1 MAKVKKEEQP
11 IKEGLREKN
20 LIQKSTPLQSL
31 WKSSLGL
38 GEFKVLDTY
47 LSRIDSHRPERR
59 KVVFSKDEFEK
70 LLGITEV
77 KPKALQAYTDRL
89 MQQVVS
95 LDTPTRK
102 QGFHRI
108 SLFSESE
115 CDQDDSGRWWVS
127 LTCTPEAMKYI
138 FNVEELGFLRYRL
151 RNVLQISS
159 RYSYVMF
166 LYLLK
171 RRPCKVIEVT
181 LEELRDL
188 LGCADDAYY
197 DEFKKFNQRILK
209 RCCDEIN
216 EKTELKY
223 TYEPIRSGR
232 KVKSIR
238 FVISSVIP
246 GYDDPENLPVQISID
261 ELEQGLAPVEFEND
275 YLDLLFDALGR
286 DTNFADETAM
296 NMIADALVLAVP
308 TQTSVRGLN
317 QERYEVL
324 LRCYHNLQARE
335 RRQDLKPLKNRLSYL
350 VKLIRK
356 EAKDD

>member
-1 MAKVKKEEQP
+1 MTKKEVQP
-11 IKEGLREKN
+11 IKEGLRDKN

-47 LSRIDSHRPERR
+47 LSRIDSHHPERR
-59 KVVFSKDEFEK
+59 KVVFSKDEFEN

-115 CDQDDSGRWWVS
+115 CDQDDDGRWWVS

-171 RRPCKVIEVT
+171 RRPCKMIDVP
-181 LEELRDL
+181 LEDLRDL
-188 LGCADDAYY
+188 LGCANDPYY
-197 DEFKKFNQRILK
+197 DEYKHFNQKVLK

-238 FVISSVIP
+238 FTISSAIP
-246 GYDDPENLPVQISID
+246 GYDAPEELPEQISID
-261 ELEQGLAPVEFEND
+261 DLEQDPAPFEFED
-275 YLDLLFDALGR
+275 DRIDLWFSALGR
-286 DTNFADETAM
+286 DNDFANDAAM
-296 NMIADALVLAVP
+296 NVIADAIMKAVP
-308 TQTSVRGLN
+308 KELTVRGLN
-317 QERYEVL
+317 IDRYDLL
-324 LRCYHNLQARE
+324 LRCYHNLQVRE

-350 VKLIRK
+350 VKLIKK
-356 EAKDD
+356 EAEND

>member
-1 MAKVKKEEQP
+1 MAKKEVHP

-47 LSRIDSHRPERR
+47 LSRIDSHHPERR
-59 KVVFSKDEFEK
+59 KVMFSKDEFEK

-77 KPKALQAYTDRL
+77 KPKALQAYTDKL

-115 CDQDDSGRWWVS
+115 CDQDDGGKWWVS

-238 FVISSVIP
+238 FTISSAVP
-246 GYDDPENLPVQISID
+246 GYDELEECPKQISID
-261 ELEQGLAPVEFEND
+261 DLEEDLEPFDFENECFS
-275 YLDLLFDALGR
+275 LWFDAVER
-286 DTNFADETAM
+286 DNDFANEPAM
-296 NMIADALVLAVP
+296 KMIADALVIAVP
-308 TQTSVRGLN
+308 TCKHKNDLPL
-317 QERYEVL
+317 ERYGVL
-324 LRCYHNLQARE
+324 ARCYHNLQVRE

-350 VKLIRK
+350 VKLIK
-356 EAKDD
+356 EEAEND

>member
-1 MAKVKKEEQP
+1 MAKKEAQP

-47 LSRIDSHRPERR
+47 LSRIDSHHPERR
-59 KVVFSKDEFEK
+59 KVIFSKDEFEK

-115 CDQDDSGRWWVS
+115 CDQDDSGKWWVS

-171 RRPCKVIEVT
+171 RRPCKVIDVP
-181 LEELRDL
+181 LEDLRDL
-188 LGCADDAYY
+188 LGCANDPLYN
-197 DEFKKFNQRILK
+197 EFKYFNQRILK
-209 RCCDEIN
+209 RCYDEIN

-232 KVKSIR
+232 RVKSIR
-238 FVISSVIP
+238 FVISSAIP
-246 GYDDPENLPVQISID
+246 GYDEPEELPEQISID
-261 ELEQGLAPVEFEND
+261 ELEQDPEPFDFEND
-275 YLDLLFDALGR
+275 RFSLWFDAVER
-286 DTNFADETAM
+286 DNDFANEPAM
-296 NMIADALVLAVP
+296 KMIADALVIAVP
-308 TQTSVRGLN
+308 TCKHKNDLPL
-317 QERYEVL
+317 ERYNVL
-324 LRCYHNLQARE
+324 ARCYHNLQVRE

-350 VKLIRK
+350 VKLIKK
-356 EAKDD
+356 EAEND

>member
-1 MAKVKKEEQP
+1 MAKKEVLP

-47 LSRIDSHRPERR
+47 LSRIDSHHPERR
-59 KVVFSKDEFEK
+59 KVIFSKDEFEK

-166 LYLLK
+166 LYLLR

-188 LGCADDAYY
+188 LGCTDDAYY

-238 FVISSVIP
+238 FVISSAIP
-246 GYDDPENLPVQISID
+246 GYESEIEGAAQQLTIEAGKEETVI
-261 ELEQGLAPVEFEND
+261 ELTNPR
-275 YLDLLFDALGR
+275 LDLLLGAVE
-286 DTNFADETAM
+286 NDETFANEESM
-296 NMIADALVLAVP
+296 QVIADALITAVP
-308 TQTSVRGLN
+308 HKVTAAGVDID
-317 QERYEVL
+317 RYDL
-324 LRCYHNLQARE
+324 LARCYHNLKVRE

-350 VKLIRK
+350 VTLIKK
-356 EAKDD
+356 EAE

>member
-1 MAKVKKEEQP
+1 MTKKEVQP

-20 LIQKSTPLQSL
+20 LVQKSTPLQSL

-47 LSRIDSHRPERR
+47 LSRIDSHHPERR
-59 KVVFSKDEFEK
+59 KVIFSKDEFEK

-77 KPKALQAYTDRL
+77 KPKALQAYTDKL

-115 CDQDDSGRWWVS
+115 CGQDVGGRWWVS

-171 RRPCKVIEVT
+171 RRPCKEIDIP

-188 LGCADDAYY
+188 LGCANDPLY
-197 DEFKKFNQRILK
+197 DEFKYFNQRILK
-209 RCCDEIN
+209 RCHDEIN

-223 TYEPIRSGR
+223 TYKPIRSGR
-232 KVKSIR
+232 KVQSIH
-238 FVISSVIP
+238 FEISSTIP
-246 GYDDPENLPVQISID
+246 GYDSEMEGAAQQLTIEAAD
-261 ELEQGLAPVEFEND
+261 EETVIELTD
-275 YLDLLFDALGR
+275 SRLDLLLGAVEN
-286 DTNFADETAM
+286 DDEFANEESM
-296 NMIADALVLAVP
+296 QVIADALIDAVP
-308 TQTSVRGLN
+308 HKVTAAGI
-317 QERYEVL
+317 EIDRYDL
-324 LRCYHNLQARE
+324 LSRCYHNLKVRE
-335 RRQDLKPLKNRLSYL
+335 RRRDLKPLNNRLSYL
-350 VKLIRK
+350 VTLIKK
-356 EAKDD
+356 EAE